1 MITTKG
7 RYALRIMID
16 LAQHDTDA
24 YIPLK
29 DIAARQGISKKYLEV
44 IVKDL
49 VKGGLVSAA
58 SGKGGGYKLN
68 RAPAQYSVGDIL
80 TATEGSLAIVAC
92 VAADAEECPRAESC
106 HTLPMWREFDTMVHD
121 FFESKKLTD
130 LL

>member
-16 LAQHDTDA
+16 LAQHETDA

-68 RAPAQYSVGDIL
+68 RAPSQYSVGDIL

-121 FFESKKLTD
+121 FFERKKLTD

>member
-80 TATEGSLAIVAC
+80 AATEGSLAIVAC

>member
-68 RAPAQYSVGDIL
+68 RTPAQYSVGDIL
-80 TATEGSLAIVAC
+80 TATEGSMTYLNTNGRGGYYFKKTGTYDLTIDLKDFTVS
-92 VAADAEECPRAESC
+92 VEK
-106 HTLPMWREFDTMVHD
+106 LPE
-121 FFESKKLTD
+121 
-130 LL
+130 